1 MKQITSPHCSS
12 VGSISFV
19 NQIKVSLCI
28 EAPISM
34 ATEITMI
41 SNTACL
47 LQVVLKSPH
56 SVTRHL
62 KHLWS
67 YFHSFQC
74 LSRMSTI
81 GSVSRGPLCH
91 NVSLEASHLIDQR
104 CTNPISTYHPPLW
117 FLHSLHSGFELT
129 EHSELR
135 GTAVRWWCTISK
147 SSEIKILCCCSFH
160 VRWCLFL
167 KHIFRVMFFK
177 DKSTYILI

>member
-1 MKQITSPHCSS
+1 M
-12 VGSISFV
+12 
-19 NQIKVSLCI
+19 SLCR

-34 ATEITMI
+34 ATDITVI

-62 KHLWS
+62 KHSWS
-67 YFHSFQC
+67 HFHSFQC

-81 GSVSRGPLCH
+81 GSVSRGPHCH
-91 NVSLEASHLIDQR
+91 KVSMEASHLVDQR
-104 CTNPISTYHPPLW
+104 SKILFSTYHPPLW

-135 GTAVRWWCTISK
+135 GTAVGWLYNIQVIWDEQPGNQAAAVSPFRWNF
-147 SSEIKILCCCSFH
+147 ILKTHFWGCVF
-160 VRWCLFL
+160 
-167 KHIFRVMFFK
+167 
-177 DKSTYILI
+177 